1 MAEISLFIKEY
12 RMFIEIFRIFF
23 TWLFASLPS
32 KKSGGS
38 QFVNGQLAFIL
49 RKPENG
55 RFRGYAKLSKQGK
68 IDFLRTRQYWPF
80 FVIPAKAGIRSKCNY
95 SKELDS
101 GSGLPRT

>member
-55 RFRGYAKLSKQGK
+55 RFRGYAKLSHLQ
-68 IDFLRTRQYWPF
+68 FVTLNFSASLLRT
-80 FVIPAKAGIRSKCNY
+80 
-95 SKELDS
+95 
-101 GSGLPRT
+101 